1 MAKGQ
6 IALGKFRGKVGGQV
20 LRVDAGIGQII
31 SEYNP
36 HPSNPRTV
44 AQTNQRNKMNLA
56 GRISKLTSRL
66 AIAGL
71 DPNNRRARSMFVSS
85 ILKAATNANVGED
98 PNNITSSI
106 DFSEIEFSKGVS
118 IPMGVQLLPA
128 SDLLTVRITGLNLAG
143 NVVGARVVTIG
154 DNTGIVDFV
163 SVTEVAS
170 INQSGPTNVE
180 INVPAEYLGNSD
192 CNVAAYVIP
201 VVENGQGVTT
211 MYNTLV
217 VATESGD
224 AALQTSAVRSLVSA
238 GAFAESYYGGRHDMG
253 V

>member
-1 MAKGQ
+1 MAKGN

-36 HPSNPRTV
+36 HPSNPRTI
-44 AQTNQRNKMNLA
+44 AQTNQRSKMNLA

-71 DPNNRRARSMFVSS
+71 DSNNRRARSMFVSS
-85 ILKAATNANVGED
+85 ILKAATNAIVDND
-98 PNNITSSI
+98 PNNMTSSI
-106 DFSEIEFSKGVS
+106 DFSEIKFSQGVA
-118 IPMGVQLLPA
+118 IPMGVQITPA
-128 SDLLTVRITGLNLAG
+128 SDTLTVRITGLNLAG
-143 NVVGARVVTIG
+143 NVVGARVIAIG
-154 DNTGIVDFV
+154 DNTGNVDFV
-163 SVTEVAS
+163 SVTEVANIS
-170 INQSGPTNVE
+170 QTGPTSVDVT
-180 INVPAEYLGNSD
+180 VPAAYLGNSE
-192 CNVAAYVIP
+192 CNVAIYVVP

-224 AALQTSAVRSLVSA
+224 AALQTSAVRSLVTA
-238 GAFAESYYGGRHDMG
+238 GAFGESFYGGRHDMG